1 MTGKI
6 APQVRVQEQNGQ
18 LCLGKDYTGTLMTV
32 QFGDELEYLI
42 DVLKAY
48 QYDYEQQRDAY
59 NEF

>member
-1 MTGKI
+1 M
-6 APQVRVQEQNGQ
+6 RVTVKEENGQ
-18 LCLGKDYTGTLMTV
+18 LCLGRDYTGTLMTV

-48 QYDYEQQRDAY
+48 QYDYEQQTDEY